1 MTFNVKITPKY
12 SLYIVDLS
20 VEYAVKSKAGN
31 MVQKSELNLLPLVLD
46 ENNLNL
52 IHRKTMKSIVRHLAK
67 IKRVDQSTIVVKKVL
82 LLKTVFSSHLK
93 YNYDEEF

>member
-1 MTFNVKITPKY
+1 MQVPAKY

-52 IHRKTMKSIVRHLAK
+52 IHRKTMKSIVKHLAK

-82 LLKTVFSSHLK
+82 LLKTVFSSYLK
-93 YNYDEEF
+93 YNYDEKF